1 MSKITGEWGKGLFYF
16 FPESL
21 YLRKYSSY
29 KGQTK
34 FGLPH
39 SSQLAL
45 LCGHRFIGHNTQVI
59 IKSQAWKTF
68 LEEFLYKIFIN

>member
-1 MSKITGEWGKGLFYF
+1 MKKITEEWGKGLFYF
-16 FPESL
+16 FPKSS

-34 FGLPH
+34 FCLPH
-39 SSQLAL
+39 SSPLAL

-59 IKSQAWKTF
+59 IKSQA
-68 LEEFLYKIFIN
+68 